1 MGVHTSDGPGRQL
14 AERLRQLRKTQWPDV
29 TVTQTELAKALSKRK
44 PASVQLISSWERA
57 GSPTPPPEDRLNAIL
72 TFFSTRRSIEARPY
86 RLISEQDLTADEAA
100 TRNRLKLE
108 LFALR
113 EAALTESDAEALSVT
128 GSPQSIVGRGPWAYK
143 EGPIIIV
150 CAEPDNDD
158 APAPADPDRS
168 KLSRL
173 ADLDSLVELH
183 GHIRAV
189 NPDLLVRFAGI
200 RDMRGEDWAAH
211 LVLLGGV
218 DWNEATQDAMRETP
232 VPVTQLSD
240 DDDPSRGCFQIVV
253 EGEETLSF
261 VPEFDSRGGARVL
274 VQDVGHLFRVPNPY
288 NQERSLTVCN
298 GMYGSGVYGA
308 VRTLTDA
315 MFREKNADYLAQRFA
330 GDSFSLL
337 FKVRVL
343 AGEVTTPDWTASG
356 TVLHS
361 WSEE

>member
-1 MGVHTSDGPGRQL
+1 VVVHASGEPGRLL
-14 AERLRQLRKTQWPDV
+14 ADRLRKLRKSQWPDV
-29 TVTQTELAKALSKRK
+29 TITQTELAKALSKRK

-72 TFFSTRRSIEARPY
+72 TFFSTRRSIETRPY
-86 RLISEQDLTADEAA
+86 RLISEQDLTADELA
-100 TRNRLKLE
+100 TRNRLKQE
-108 LFALR
+108 FFALR
-113 EAALTESDAEALSVT
+113 EAALTDADAEALSVSGPRT
-128 GSPQSIVGRGPWAYK
+128 SIVGRGPWAYK
-143 EGPIIIV
+143 EGPIMIV
-150 CAEPDNDD
+150 CAEPESDE
-158 APAPADPDRS
+158 PAVPDPDRS

-189 NPDLLVRFAGI
+189 NPDLEVRFAGI

-232 VPVTQLSD
+232 VPVSQLSD
-240 DDDPSRGCFQIVV
+240 DDDPSRGCFQVVV
-253 EGEETLSF
+253 EGEDPLSF

-274 VQDVGHLFRVPNPY
+274 VQDVGHLFRAPNPS
-288 NQERSLTVCN
+288 NRERTVTVCN

-308 VRTLTDA
+308 VRTLTDVV
-315 MFREKNADYLAQRFA
+315 FREKNAEFLAQSFD
-330 GDSFSLL
+330 GDTFSLL

-343 AGEVTTPDWTASG
+343 AGEVTTPDWTAPG